1 MHPALLSG
9 MTTLMRLSV
18 ALLSILTCYGCG
30 ADDQTPGPAD
40 AFVGAWQGSGKGY
53 RYSGENGE
61 YNWSFDSK
69 ATVTRV
75 SPSAVTVASDALAG
89 FCKPVYDV
97 GDDGVGALRSDT
109 GSQISCS
116 SGSLILK
123 GDSLSLA
130 LAGTENHLVYYE
142 TWSVDLALTRMP

>member
-1 MHPALLSG
+1 
-9 MTTLMRLSV
+9 MTTLMTLSV
-18 ALLSILTCYGCG
+18 ALLSILTCHGCG
-30 ADDQTPGPAD
+30 TDDQTPGPAD
-40 AFVGAWQGSGKGY
+40 AFVGAWQGSGNGY

-61 YNWSFDSK
+61 YKWSVDAK

-97 GDDGVGALRSDT
+97 GNDGVGALRPDS

-116 SGSLILK
+116 TGSLILK
-123 GDSLSLA
+123 DDSLSLA
-130 LAGTENHLVYYE
+130 LAGTEIHLVYYE
-142 TWSVDLALTRMP
+142 TWSMDLALTRTP